1 MGAALVMMEAGKRK
15 RGVKGPRTGRG
26 CHPDLLKGHV
36 NPGTPAWQGQP
47 SCRNCSGAC
56 AGLSPPG
63 EPSCVR
69 QAPYHRPRG
78 RRAGSA
84 PRGGG
89 RPADARSLIK

>member
-47 SCRNCSGAC
+47 SCRNCSGA
-56 AGLSPPG
+56 
-63 EPSCVR
+63 
-69 QAPYHRPRG
+69 
-78 RRAGSA
+78 
-84 PRGGG
+84 
-89 RPADARSLIK
+89 